1 METEN
6 YYRPQTGWFTTI
18 IAFVLFIVMRI
29 LTFSLRYKYIN
40 RQYSIM
46 AESKSQPVI
55 YAVLHGHQLVLYG
68 FPYHLPMVQMCSL
81 SHDGELLTRIF
92 RHMGFAVVRG
102 SSSRRGREA
111 AFEMTDLIYH
121 GCWGALAVDG
131 PRGPYGVV
139 KRGIIDIAR
148 DSQALI
154 IPLVA
159 AAKHSYSFKSWDRFT
174 LPLPFSAAVTIE
186 GQPITVPLELLEDEA
201 EEIRTRLEHQ
211 LNELDREAHAFWR
224 KK

>member
-1 METEN
+1 MNTEKH
-6 YYRPQTGWFTTI
+6 YKPQAGWFTTLL
-18 IAFVLFIVMRI
+18 AFVLFIFMRL
-29 LTFSLRYKYIN
+29 LTFSLRYKHIN
-40 RQYSIM
+40 RQYSIS
-46 AESKSQPVI
+46 AEYKSQPVI
-55 YAVLHGHQLVLYG
+55 YAVLHGHQLLLYG

-81 SHDGELLTRIF
+81 SHDGELLTRVF
-92 RHMGFAVVRG
+92 RLMGFTVVRG

-139 KRGIIDIAR
+139 KRGIVDIAR
-148 DSQALI
+148 DSQALV

-159 AAKHSYSFKSWDRFT
+159 AAKYSYSLKSWDRFI

-186 GQPITVPLELLEDEA
+186 GKPIEVPLELLEDEA
-201 EEIRTRLEHQ
+201 EAIRNKLERQ
-211 LNELDREAHAFWR
+211 LHELDEEARAFWR
-224 KK
+224 KS